1 MNVRI
6 PIFILL
12 ITVYALAQDPIT
24 WTKHVISDNIEKA
37 KKHVVTDINQDG
49 YLDVVCTA
57 NPEGSTGTEDP
68 TKPNVLLYLNDGNQ
82 SFTEYVIA
90 YSFLE
95 ARGIGAGDL
104 NSDGY
109 PDIAVGNRN
118 YDSTLVWFEN
128 PTTGYNQEW
137 IRHSLGAGAP
147 LNYVVHIVDVNEDG
161 IPDILDGYGDA
172 ADGGSTAG
180 DYIRWFENDGQS
192 TPTFTEHNIINYPTP
207 SGITT
212 ADFDG
217 DSDLDICADCWLSY
231 TNPSPVTDEDLRWWS
246 QEAGNTWSLSEIIK
260 TSYGG
265 IGLDAAD
272 MDDDGDQDII
282 GAGWKAQTFDWWAND
297 GSGNFGSSIHTIASG
312 VTYPRHVAAADMDGD
327 ADMDIVT
334 CADNAN
340 TVSWFEN
347 DGNQNFTQHDL
358 STDFTYAYY
367 VTPTDLDGDGD
378 QDVVATAQDKM
389 ETGGSIQGQ
398 VAWWEN
404 DLAEERIIAAGDPA
418 AESFNNSKLII
429 DYDNGYT
436 GGMTSVFFNHGKNT
450 HRQNVNASLHH
461 IAVSGYYTIVSHAG
475 TYSAT
480 IDFYYSGISEWSA
493 ISNENDLRVC
503 YWDENSG
510 TNGEWVILNPGNQ
523 TVFAADDYIRVTGVA
538 SQLQKY
544 SLFTLGS
551 ISADNSLPVELASA
565 KARATDHA
573 IELSWT
579 TASEVANLGF
589 EIWRKKDG
597 NNQFELLSSYL
608 SDPDLQ
614 GLGNSSVGRDYQF
627 IDYDVEPGQSYDYV
641 LYDVSYAG
649 VKSRLRRFNVDFI
662 PSGVSRLVDGT
673 LPDRLTLANNFP
685 NPFNA
690 VTNIEFT
697 IPQNDSGMNPASIR
711 LEIYNM
717 NGQKIRTLFAGA
729 LAAGSYRLRWDG
741 KNDRGQE
748 VVSGSYV
755 YSLRTNNRFLVR
767 RMTLLK

>member
-172 ADGGSTAG
+172 ADGGGTAG

-246 QEAGNTWSLSEIIK
+246 QEAGNSWSSAPVGK
-260 TSYGG
+260 HKHSTGG
-265 IGLDAAD
+265 PTTVPVISAPAFTPL
-272 MDDDGDQDII
+272 
-282 GAGWKAQTFDWWAND
+282 
-297 GSGNFGSSIHTIASG
+297 
-312 VTYPRHVAAADMDGD
+312 PVALLIPVMWLPL
-327 ADMDIVT
+327 IWT
-334 CADNAN
+334 
-340 TVSWFEN
+340 
-347 DGNQNFTQHDL
+347 
-358 STDFTYAYY
+358 
-367 VTPTDLDGDGD
+367 VTP
-378 QDVVATAQDKM
+378 
-389 ETGGSIQGQ
+389 I
-398 VAWWEN
+398 W
-404 DLAEERIIAAGDPA
+404 
-418 AESFNNSKLII
+418 
-429 DYDNGYT
+429 
-436 GGMTSVFFNHGKNT
+436 TS
-450 HRQNVNASLHH
+450 
-461 IAVSGYYTIVSHAG
+461 
-475 TYSAT
+475 
-480 IDFYYSGISEWSA
+480 
-493 ISNENDLRVC
+493 
-503 YWDENSG
+503 
-510 TNGEWVILNPGNQ
+510 
-523 TVFAADDYIRVTGVA
+523 
-538 SQLQKY
+538 
-544 SLFTLGS
+544 
-551 ISADNSLPVELASA
+551 
-565 KARATDHA
+565 
-573 IELSWT
+573 
-579 TASEVANLGF
+579 
-589 EIWRKKDG
+589 
-597 NNQFELLSSYL
+597 
-608 SDPDLQ
+608 
-614 GLGNSSVGRDYQF
+614 
-627 IDYDVEPGQSYDYV
+627 
-641 LYDVSYAG
+641 
-649 VKSRLRRFNVDFI
+649 
-662 PSGVSRLVDGT
+662 
-673 LPDRLTLANNFP
+673 
-685 NPFNA
+685 
-690 VTNIEFT
+690 
-697 IPQNDSGMNPASIR
+697 
-711 LEIYNM
+711 
-717 NGQKIRTLFAGA
+717 
-729 LAAGSYRLRWDG
+729 
-741 KNDRGQE
+741 
-748 VVSGSYV
+748 
-755 YSLRTNNRFLVR
+755 
-767 RMTLLK
+767 